1 MKAVG
6 ENSSLAVFYIK
17 GENILGVLE
26 KEIENVLYRLIELE
40 VEEEIM
46 EIGSL

>member
-1 MKAVG
+1 VKIVHW
-6 ENSSLAVFYIK
+6 LFFYIK
-17 GENILGVLE
+17 GENILDVLE